1 MNESRVQKSIMN
13 AKVNF
18 VFYFIMLFLTFFSRK
33 VFLDTLGA
41 EFIGLS
47 GTLQNILQMLSLA

>member
-1 MNESRVQKSIMN
+1 MN